1 MYSVCA
7 QVRRNRGGGGRWGK
21 GILYLNSTRSPYP
34 FENHPDPLTG
44 CK

>member
-1 MYSVCA
+1 MYTCTRG
-7 QVRRNRGGGGRWGK
+7 RRADRGGGGRWGK
-21 GILYLNSTRSPYP
+21 GILYLNSTRSYSS